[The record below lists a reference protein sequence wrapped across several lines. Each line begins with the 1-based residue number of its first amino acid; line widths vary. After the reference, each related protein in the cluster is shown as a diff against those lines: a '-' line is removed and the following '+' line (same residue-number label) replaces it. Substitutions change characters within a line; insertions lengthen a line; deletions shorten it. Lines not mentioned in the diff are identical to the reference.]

1 MLRKTTLLQI
11 DGNPLPEPTEAA
23 EIQFTDVESEDS
35 GKDDVGV
42 YHREILRFGVL
53 SCTLTYSHLSNEEC
67 AYLFHLLENKSTF
80 RFTCPV
86 SSDSRDVEQT
96 VTRTCYCTDH
106 GAALQR
112 LKAGVWRDAK
122 LQIQEC

>member
-23 EIQFTDVESEDS
+23 EIKFTDVESEDS
-35 GKDDVGV
+35 GKDETGV

-53 SCTLTYSHLSNEEC
+53 SCTSTYSHLSNEEC
-67 AYLFHLLENKSTF
+67 AYLFRLLENKSTF
-80 RFTCPV
+80 RFTCPI
-86 SSDSRDVEQT
+86 SSDSRNVEQT

>member
-11 DGNPLPEPTEAA
+11 DGNTLPEPTEAA
-23 EIQFTDVESEDS
+23 EIKFTDVESEDS
-35 GKDDVGV
+35 GKDETGV

-67 AYLFHLLENKSTF
+67 AYLFRLLENKSTF
-80 RFTCPV
+80 RFTCPI
-86 SSDSRDVEQT
+86 SSDSRNVEQT

>member
-1 MLRKTTLLQI
+1 MLRKTNLLQI
-11 DGNPLPEPTEAA
+11 DGNPLPEPTEPA
-23 EIQFTDVESEDS
+23 EILFTDIESDDS
-35 GKDDVGV
+35 GKDEAGV

-67 AYLFHLLENKSTF
+67 AYLFRLLENKSTF

-86 SSDSRDVEQT
+86 SSDSKDVEQT

-112 LKAGVWRDAK
+112 LKGGVWRDAK

>member
-23 EIQFTDVESEDS
+23 EIKFTDVESEDS
-35 GKDDVGV
+35 GKDETGV

-80 RFTCPV
+80 RFTCPI
-86 SSDSRDVEQT
+86 SSDSRNVEQT